1 MAFSKSRRGCRGN
14 PARIKNGSTFAV
26 SPGPYLLKRRDLMP
40 ISEQTAR
47 RSVWRWVY
55 PVALAAMVVIASGR
69 GQVAAPSVVNID
81 KAVHFSVFG
90 LLATLVLR
98 APGVGRWWAAAA
110 VVSGFGICDEIRQG
124 FTPGRSVEFAD
135 WAADT
140 AGALVAAVVYTF
152 WPRYRRLLETRL
164 RWPRRGRSAV
174 PAATPVA
181 VSAPS
186 P

>member
-1 MAFSKSRRGCRGN
+1 
-14 PARIKNGSTFAV
+14 V